1 MLRQLQNKL
10 SGFQVMDIDFLK
22 YSNMGYMNLSKNQNG
37 FGLKY
42 IILEFVLKENQSSE
56 FVLKKV

>member
-10 SGFQVMDIDFLK
+10 SGFQVMDFNFLK

-37 FGLKY
+37 FCLKY

-56 FVLKKV
+56 FVLTQI